1 MLPSVIFIFYIV
13 DICCSRCSV
22 ITGSISGTSAYVK
35 TFFVIFVDFFSSP
48 NKLHFSRSEP
58 SNSFINGILLKTVFS
73 FSLNFDVNFYT
84 VNKLVFFIYIYH
96 LLY

>member
-35 TFFVIFVDFFSSP
+35 TFFVIFVDFIFHPQTNYIS
-48 NKLHFSRSEP
+48 
-58 SNSFINGILLKTVFS
+58 VD
-73 FSLNFDVNFYT
+73 LNP
-84 VNKLVFFIYIYH
+84 LIA
-96 LLY
+96 L

>member
-58 SNSFINGILLKTVFS
+58 SNSFINGILLKTVFP
-73 FSLNFDVNFYT
+73 SL
-84 VNKLVFFIYIYH
+84 
-96 LLY
+96 